1 MTGNKA
7 YDQTHETAKPD
18 NFKDPY
24 MGKRYAGRWTGNAWA
39 YELLSMG
46 AEGIYQGKYDLY
58 SDEDMAKFI
67 LGLLLKG

>member
-1 MTGNKA
+1 MLSPMNCYKNTVVIHDGINGN
-7 YDQTHETAKPD
+7 H
-18 NFKDPY
+18 
-24 MGKRYAGRWTGNAWA
+24 RA

-46 AEGIYQGKYDLY
+46 AESIYQGKYDLY